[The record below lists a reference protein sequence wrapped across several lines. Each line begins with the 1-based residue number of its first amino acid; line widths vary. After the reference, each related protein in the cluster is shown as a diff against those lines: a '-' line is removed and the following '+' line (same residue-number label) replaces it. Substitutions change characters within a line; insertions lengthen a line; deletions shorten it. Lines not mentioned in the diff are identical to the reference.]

1 MSLRMRP
8 MSLAVLL
15 VLAAPA
21 AVLAQ
26 NANSPNGSALPP
38 LAPTSVNAIGTS
50 GSVAPLA
57 AVATAAD
64 RAGGRRHRAQVH
76 CEAGQL
82 TIRADNS
89 SLNGILQQI
98 SRCTGMKIT
107 GGVLDQRVFG
117 NYGPAASG
125 TVLATLLD
133 GTGSNV
139 LLRETAADRPAELIL
154 TPRTEGPT
162 PPSPNAMPDDDPDDL
177 GAATAPTPSTATTNS
192 STPAASAVVPS
203 TGYNARQPATV
214 GSGAEPGVVSGPVS
228 IPQPINNV
236 NGSPSNTSPTAA
248 NYPTTHS
255 VPIDSLPT
263 PSTTPPANGIVD
275 APNPPPAGSDTAA
288 LLNGRTTNQ
297 PGNTV
302 ITDKPTT
309 PTANSSGQTGDA
321 TPATTNP
328 TGTDAN
334 GTTGAALTPQQVFE
348 QLQKLRQQ
356 QQSQPTTGQTPA
368 PTTQPQ

>member
-1 MSLRMRP
+1 MIVRLRP
-8 MSLAVLL
+8 TSLAALL
-15 VLAAPA
+15 VLAVPA
-21 AVLAQ
+21 ATLAQ
-26 NANSPNGSALPP
+26 NAKSLKGATLPP
-38 LAPTSVNAIGTS
+38 LAPTSVNAIATS

-57 AVATAAD
+57 AVATPAD

-82 TIRADNS
+82 TVRADNS

-133 GTGSNV
+133 GTGSNI
-139 LLRETAADRPAELIL
+139 LLRETAADQPAELIL

-162 PPSPNAMPDDDPDDL
+162 PPSPNATPDDDPDDL
-177 GAATAPTPSTATTNS
+177 GVATAPTAATATANS
-192 STPAASAVVPS
+192 STPAATGVAPS
-203 TGYNARQPATV
+203 TGYNARQAANV
-214 GSGAEPGVVSGPVS
+214 GSGAAPGVVSGPVS

-255 VPIDSLPT
+255 VPLDSLPT
-263 PSTTPPANGIVD
+263 PSTTPSTTGIVD

-297 PGNTV
+297 PGNIV

-309 PTANSSGQTGDA
+309 PAANGSGQSQNAAPAATSPAGADANSNA
-321 TPATTNP
+321 
-328 TGTDAN
+328 GT
-334 GTTGAALTPQQVFE
+334 ALTPQQIFE
-348 QLQKLRQQ
+348 ELQKLRQQ
-356 QQSQPTTGQTPA
+356 QSQSPQGQTPA
-368 PTTQPQ
+368 PSTQPQ